1 MTSTKMGVVS
11 MKNGDVEIKLEA
23 GFNAAVKIHA
33 VFKKDIFVWIQEKMT
48 DEDGM
53 PSRMGITEVFH
64 NLQTEDSTLTME
76 EVWDN
81 FTGNLE
87 LFTNEEHMKEVF
99 ETIGQVC
106 GKKFQD
112 MLAAIPPS
120 EDEAT
125 EDEKKVQSA

>member
-33 VFKKDIFVWIQEKMT
+33 VFKKDIFIWIQEKMT

-53 PSRMGITEVFH
+53 PSRMGITEMFF
-64 NLQTEDSTLTME
+64 NLQTADSNLSME

-81 FTGNLE
+81 FTGSID
-87 LFTNEEHMKEVF
+87 LFTDETHMTKVM
-99 ETIGQVC
+99 ETLGEIC

-112 MLAAIPPS
+112 MIAEIPEG
-120 EDEAT
+120 EDAV